1 MGDSPEEQANAP
13 KAPGRARPKLEQ
25 LKFERERREWEYLE
39 SLSSPNVQQTKR
51 RDSLRR
57 TYLSE
62 SELKAVELEA
72 ARRASE
78 SQAELREAQ
87 RTPVVV
93 VAAKKGI
100 EFVWFVF
107 SAFLL
112 LIFLGT
118 AVIFVVDI
126 VPGMFEDDRRR
137 GGSWNFNCGN
147 DCQID
152 GDFGE
157 PDGGIYVP

>member
-1 MGDSPEEQANAP
+1 MGDSPEEQTKTP
-13 KAPGRARPKLEQ
+13 KVSGKTPSKLEQ
-25 LKFERERREWEYLE
+25 LKFERERKEWEYLE

-100 EFVWFVF
+100 EFVF

-147 DCQID
+147 DCEID

-157 PDGGIYVP
+157 PDGGIFVP